1 MKLSKKQFQLKLLS
15 KILSGNQFFGF
26 LSVNSFTVKDKIE
39 LKHQLNKIG
48 FNLKVLKNGLLI
60 KALKTEFPK
69 YLNKVPVSQGMSI
82 IIYSVDNSETFDF
95 LKLKNLALFLKKQSN
110 LLFLGGFYDNKIINK
125 VFLQNTLSVKSSIEV
140 YSDLINTINLS
151 QSSFINLLQKVPSN
165 LVHCIQSVDSLNNK

>member
-48 FNLKVLKNGLLI
+48 FNFKVLKNGLLI

-69 YLNKVPVSQGMSI
+69 YLNMVPLSQGFSI